1 MFWFLTAVVDVRLEI
16 IEVPFIFVG
25 VPAKPE
31 KAEYSNEE
39 NGVVVKWSVD
49 SSNANPV
56 LGYVIEGLD
65 DGELMKSNRIINE

>member
-1 MFWFLTAVVDVRLEI
+1 MVWYLIAVVDVTLKT
-16 IEVPFIFVG
+16 IEALFIFLG

-39 NGVVVKWSVD
+39 NGVIVKWSVD

-65 DGELMKSNRIINE
+65 DGEIGRASCRERV

>member
-1 MFWFLTAVVDVRLEI
+1 M
-16 IEVPFIFVG
+16 PS
-25 VPAKPE
+25 KPE

-39 NGVVVKWSVD
+39 NGVIVKWSVD

-65 DGELMKSNRIINE
+65 DGELMKSNRILHEKK

>member
-1 MFWFLTAVVDVRLEI
+1 MVWYLIALVDVRLGI

-39 NGVVVKWSVD
+39 NGVIVKWSVD

-65 DGELMKSNRIINE
+65 DGELLK